1 MIESKY
7 NYYTQDGDKMICL
20 NGISKMV
27 FSVPIDT
34 FNFIKEILAD
44 EDKQAQEPAITNR
57 KSILCWRIKERM
69 QIVLFIN

>member
-44 EDKQAQEPAITNR
+44 EDKQAQEPAIT
-57 KSILCWRIKERM
+57 
-69 QIVLFIN
+69 